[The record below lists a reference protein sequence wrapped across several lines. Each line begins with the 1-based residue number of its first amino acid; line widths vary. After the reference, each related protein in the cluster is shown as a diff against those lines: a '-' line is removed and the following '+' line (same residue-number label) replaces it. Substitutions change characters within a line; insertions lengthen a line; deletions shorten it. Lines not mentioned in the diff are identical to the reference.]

1 MRVAPKAANAWRSKL
16 LLLAYPANCLES
28 VDKLTLRADFDAV
41 MSAGIVARTSHFA
54 LHQQSSESNNRIGA
68 VVPKRWARK
77 AVTRNLIKRQIY
89 AWAQEKSANL
99 PVADRVIRL
108 RKTFD
113 AQQFVSANSCRLK
126 QAVRAE
132 LHQLIDNCAVA

>member
-1 MRVAPKAANAWRSKL
+1 
-16 LLLAYPANCLES
+16 

-41 MSAGIVARTSHFA
+41 MAAGVVARTSHFA
-54 LHQQSSESNNRIGA
+54 LHQQSQTATSRIGA

-89 AWAQEKSANL
+89 ALVREPWTTNL
-99 PVADRVIRL
+99 PWADRVIRL

-113 AQQFVSANSCRLK
+113 NKLFISASSENLRL
-126 QAVRAE
+126 AIRSE
-132 LHQLIDNCAVA
+132 LHQLMDQLMRKGVAP

>member
-1 MRVAPKAANAWRSKL
+1 MP
-16 LLLAYPANCLES
+16 CH

-41 MSAGIVARTSHFA
+41 MAAGIVAVTSHFA
-54 LHQQSSESNNRIGA
+54 LHQQICTATSRIGA

-89 AWAQEKSANL
+89 ALGREPWAADL
-99 PVADRVIRL
+99 PNADRVIRL

-113 AQQFVSANSCRLK
+113 TKRFISASSDNLRL
-126 QAVRAE
+126 AVRTE
-132 LHQLIDNCAVA
+132 LHQLMGHGVTS

>member
-1 MRVAPKAANAWRSKL
+1 L
-16 LLLAYPANCLES
+16 
-28 VDKLTLRADFDAV
+28 DKLISRADFDAV
-41 MSAGIVARTSHFA
+41 MSTGIVAVTPHFA
-54 LHQQSSESNNRIGA
+54 LHQQTSQIPSRVGA

-89 AWAQEKSANL
+89 AFSRQAWLAM
-99 PVADRVIRL
+99 PTADRVIRL

-113 AQQFVSANSCRLK
+113 TQAYISASSSHLR

-132 LHQLIDNCAVA
+132 LFQLLQHIRAQ